1 MLEDK
6 IKQKMSELIEEN
18 PDDKELLLDIYHTEM
33 SFLTTLKTLD
43 NLLEIEK
50 TKKEIELQKV
60 SLEMGLFIESEEN

>member
-1 MLEDK
+1 MLEQI
-6 IKQKMSELIEEN
+6 IKQKMSELIDKN
-18 PDDKELLLDIYHTEM
+18 PDDKELLLDIYHTEI

-60 SLEMGLFIESEEN
+60 SLEMGLFIEEEEN